1 MSLAENLKGARIKAN
16 ISQAELA
23 RKSGVSQPMIAQI
36 ETGMK
41 IPGLVVGVRLS
52 KALDITVE
60 QLLDSA

>member
-1 MSLAENLKGARIKAN
+1 MSLAENLKEARIKAN

-52 KALDITVE
+52 KALGITVE